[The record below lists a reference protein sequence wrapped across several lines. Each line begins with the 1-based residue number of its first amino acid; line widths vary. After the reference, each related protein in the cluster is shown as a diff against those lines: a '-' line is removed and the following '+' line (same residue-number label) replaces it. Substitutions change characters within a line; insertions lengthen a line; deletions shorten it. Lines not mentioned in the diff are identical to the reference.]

1 MIRMRPYESLAEIE
15 TGDLS
20 ADAAYKLL
28 TGCIVP
34 RPIAWITTVSEE
46 GVVNAAPFSAFTF
59 LSNKPP
65 LVGISIGRKRGQL
78 KDTARNIISTKE
90 FVVNIGTEATLE
102 MLHLSADEYAPEE
115 SEPDLLGID
124 LVKSRFVKAPR
135 IACAPVSLECTLV
148 QQHHF
153 GDFDTCLYV
162 GRVELFRVADEILD
176 DGKIDSVAL
185 RPVARLG
192 GPVYAKLGDIVRQ
205 RPIRVSAK

>member
-1 MIRMRPYESLAEIE
+1 MRKFDSLAEIE
-15 TGDLS
+15 AGDLS

-34 RPIAWITTVSEE
+34 RPIAWVTTVSDA
-46 GVVNAAPFSAFTF
+46 GLVNAAPFSAFTF

-78 KDTARNIISTKE
+78 KDTARNMLATKE
-90 FVVNIGTEATLE
+90 FVVNIGTESVLE
-102 MLHLSADEYAPEE
+102 ALHQSADEYAPEE

-124 LVKSRFVKAPR
+124 LVPSRFVKAPR
-135 IACAPVSLECTLV
+135 IACAPVSLECKLV
-148 QQHHF
+148 EQHHF

-162 GRVELFRVADEILD
+162 GRVELFRISDELLS

-185 RPVARLG
+185 RPIARLG
-192 GPVYAKLGDIVRQ
+192 GPVYAMLGNIVKQ